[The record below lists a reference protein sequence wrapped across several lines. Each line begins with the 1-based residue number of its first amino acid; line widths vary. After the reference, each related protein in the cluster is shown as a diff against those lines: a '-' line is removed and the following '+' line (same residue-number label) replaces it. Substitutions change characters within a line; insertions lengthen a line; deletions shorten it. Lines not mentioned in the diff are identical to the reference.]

1 MQTVTST
8 DGTSIAY
15 EDHGDGHPL
24 VLLHGGSATRHA
36 WEPLRRALG
45 PEFRFVVPDRRGR
58 GDSGDAAAYSL
69 AREVADLRAVLD
81 DIDGDVSVFGHSYGA
96 VVALETARETDIDR
110 LVLYEPPVPVG
121 DRDTD
126 DLTGRLREHCVAGD
140 RVGAMKLFY
149 REEVGIPD
157 PERLPVWP
165 DGIDFALADTVLRE
179 QAALDAYELPEA
191 PDIDSPVALLTGE
204 QSAPHLRG
212 AAQELET
219 RLPESRL
226 VEVDAGHVGI
236 QSAPDSVAAALS
248 DLGQ

>member
-24 VLLHGGSATRHA
+24 VLLHGGSVTRRA

-96 VVALETARETDIDR
+96 VVALETARKTDIER
-110 LVLYEPPVPVG
+110 LVLYEPPVQVG
-121 DRDTD
+121 DRDTG
-126 DLTGRLREHCVAGD
+126 DLTARLRERCVAGE
-140 RVGAMKLFY
+140 RTVAMKLFY
-149 REEVGIPD
+149 QEEVGIPD

-165 DGIDFALADTVLRE
+165 DGVDFRLADTVLRE
-179 QAALDAYELPEA
+179 QAALDGYELPEA
-191 PDIDSPVALLTGE
+191 SDIDAPVTLLTGE
-204 QSAPHLRG
+204 HSAPHLRAG
-212 AAQELET
+212 ARELDT
-219 RLPESRL
+219 RLEDSRL

-236 QSAPDSVAAALS
+236 QSAPDSVAPALS
-248 DLGQ
+248 NIGQ